1 MGVWRWDEKGESD
14 GQRVTGNGKMGVGEK
29 EGKGEIGHRELG
41 QGR

>member
-1 MGVWRWDEKGESD
+1 MGVWRHGEMGSE
-14 GQRVTGNGKMGVGEK
+14 RAERKWEMGVGEK

>member
-1 MGVWRWDEKGESD
+1 MVKWVVN
-14 GQRVTGNGKMGVGEK
+14 GQRGNGKMGVGEK